1 MDAVKLGQRQV
12 FLMKKE
18 NLTKRVQ
25 AFYDQTKNIEH
36 LIQYMVAILVRNALS
51 QGVFTDQLQELIREV
66 YLTSEPSDTLR
77 QYSPF
82 FKRCFSG
89 GEWKELIKK
98 MFKNES
104 TYFDNTKE
112 ARFYNNY
119 LEKEGTL
126 NNRRAGLVYHVES
139 IFEDAAGKKHKLT
152 IPDTDPT
159 KNEEQTEN
167 ILRTLSI
174 LTVFEND
181 GVRKFVEYVS
191 YKTPGIT
198 IASAHNSRKEKKAEA
213 AQTPKTEKDTMIAS
227 AQAPQEE
234 KKQKQSVQKASGKN
248 ETGQIL
254 PSDRK
259 SDDDKALIEELT
271 PAEQPDNRTS
281 SAKKAESSSENES
294 ASPVNPP
301 TSGKNEDQAKAQPAA
316 KKKSDKP
323 LDLPKKPDTSHMRY
337 GKSKEQVE
345 KEREN
350 RRLQREVAKQNGKK
364 KKKKKRK

>member
-1 MDAVKLGQRQV
+1 MEAVKLGQRQV

-18 NLTKRVQ
+18 SLTKRVQ
-25 AFYDQTKNIEH
+25 MFYEQTKNIEQ

-51 QGVFTDQLQELIREV
+51 QGIFTEQLKELVREI
-66 YLTSEPSDTLR
+66 YLTSEPNDTLR

-82 FKRCFSG
+82 FKHCFSG

-104 TYFDNTKE
+104 TYFASTKE

-119 LEKEGTL
+119 LGKDGTL
-126 NNRRAGLVYHVES
+126 NNRREGLVYHVES
-139 IFEDAAGKKHKLT
+139 VFEDAAGKKHKLT

-174 LTVFEND
+174 LTVFENA

-191 YKTPGIT
+191 YKTPGMT
-198 IASAHNSRKEKKAEA
+198 IASAHNSRKEQKAAAAEA
-213 AQTPKTEKDTMIAS
+213 TDDTEKST
-227 AQAPQEE
+227 PQQENP
-234 KKQKQSVQKASGKN
+234 QKQSVHSTSVKN

-254 PSDRK
+254 STDRK
-259 SDDDKALIEELT
+259 SGDDKALIEELSPT
-271 PAEQPDNRTS
+271 ERLGNRAP
-281 SAKKAESSSENES
+281 SAKKAEKAETSSKNES

-301 TSGKNEDQAKAQPAA
+301 TSGKSKDEAKAQPAA
-316 KKKSDKP
+316 KKKSNKP

-337 GKSKEQVE
+337 GKSEAQIE

-350 RRLQREVAKQNGKK
+350 RRLQREAAKQSGKK

>member
-1 MDAVKLGQRQV
+1 MEAVKLGQRQV

-18 NLTKRVQ
+18 SLTKRVQ
-25 AFYDQTKNIEH
+25 MFYEQTKNIEQ

-51 QGVFTDQLQELIREV
+51 QGIFTEQLKELVREI
-66 YLTSEPSDTLR
+66 YLTSEPNDTLR

-82 FKRCFSG
+82 FKHCFSG
-89 GEWKELIKK
+89 GEW
-98 MFKNES
+98 
-104 TYFDNTKE
+104 
-112 ARFYNNY
+112 
-119 LEKEGTL
+119 
-126 NNRRAGLVYHVES
+126 
-139 IFEDAAGKKHKLT
+139 KKHKLT

-174 LTVFEND
+174 LTVFENA

-191 YKTPGIT
+191 YKTPGMT
-198 IASAHNSRKEKKAEA
+198 IASAHNSRKEKKAATAEA
-213 AQTPKTEKDTMIAS
+213 TDDTEKST
-227 AQAPQEE
+227 PQQENP
-234 KKQKQSVQKASGKN
+234 QKQSVHSTSVKN

-254 PSDRK
+254 STDRK
-259 SDDDKALIEELT
+259 SGDDKALIEELSPT
-271 PAEQPDNRTS
+271 GRLGNRAP
-281 SAKKAESSSENES
+281 SAKKAKKAETSSENES

-301 TSGKNEDQAKAQPAA
+301 TSGKSKDEAKAQPAA
-316 KKKSDKP
+316 KKKTNKP

-337 GKSKEQVE
+337 GKSEAQIE

-350 RRLQREVAKQNGKK
+350 RRLQREAAKQSGKK